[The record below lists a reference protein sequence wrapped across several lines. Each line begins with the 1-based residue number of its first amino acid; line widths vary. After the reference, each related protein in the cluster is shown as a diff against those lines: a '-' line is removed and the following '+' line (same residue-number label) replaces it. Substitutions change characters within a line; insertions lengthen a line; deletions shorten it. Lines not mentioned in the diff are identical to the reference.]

1 MHIARARIVAFLA
14 FCVVL
19 EPVVRQSAVAT
30 GTAHPGTPQTS
41 IQHVVII
48 LKENRSFDQYF
59 GAFPGADGATTG
71 VEHDGTV
78 VPLTPPSEPLPNDLG
93 HSATQFAIAYD
104 GGKMDGFDLEDGA
117 FSQTGDNLA
126 YTEMTQSQIPNYWAY
141 AERYALGDH
150 MFTDFHGA
158 SFGNNVASVLA
169 WIQYNSGNLE
179 RRVKEMIDQKVR
191 EGVVKPKEGVD
202 LQNFYEAVLNGYT
215 YMDYEKPAPIPSV
228 AVVPTLLEDEKQK
241 ALRPTGNA

>member
-158 SFGNNVASVLA
+158 SFGNNVASVA
-169 WIQYNSGNLE
+169 GQFGQYDPTIGNRAIYTLPSTNRPGPRLWGCAE
-179 RRVKEMIDQKVR
+179 SPD
-191 EGVVKPKEGVD
+191 GTG
-202 LQNFYEAVLNGYT
+202 EAIG
-215 YMDYEKPAPIPSV
+215 
-228 AVVPTLLEDEKQK
+228 
-241 ALRPTGNA
+241 